1 MSDQPSLSAGHPWHD
16 YLVLL
21 MLFIA
26 VYGINLFISRD
37 LWVQDEA
44 RYGEVVRE
52 MLASRD
58 WLVPHLNGYPYPDKP
73 PLYFWVVALMGS
85 LVGHGELAFRL
96 VTALTT
102 LAAVAAVY
110 WLGLRLAGRPA
121 GFWAAALF
129 ATMILTLIVGQIARM
144 DMMLTA
150 AATFAWYAL
159 LCFRASRTWGA
170 LAAFW
175 ALSALAVAIKGP
187 IGLLFTVLPGLLWLA
202 IEDGWPG
209 VRALRPLTGLS
220 ALAALLA
227 LWIGAVAITGH
238 EQYLWTIW
246 HEQLVGRAINSWSH
260 REPVYFYIVL
270 APLLFLPWTG
280 LVVWGGW
287 RLIKERTDGRW
298 AIAVFS
304 LAPLLGISLV
314 SGKLFIYMQPL
325 LPAVCLAAGIAAA
338 SLSGQPRV
346 SGWIAWPPTL
356 FMALLALLAAGGAGF
371 LYQYVGSLAWQGF
384 AVALGLLLVAGA
396 GAFLAT
402 LNGCRWLYGW
412 LGATGVVSWLV
423 FALAHALVNPLFSA
437 RALGESAARHAGPNA
452 PVGVANTTR
461 GILNYYSGRLMTE
474 VAMEDVVSWWRA
486 HPDAVLILKRADV
499 RHVFGDQGV
508 PKTCAVQERYVVE
521 FQDYYVLAR
530 CPL

>member
-1 MSDQPSLSAGHPWHD
+1 MSEQPSSSAGHPWPD
-16 YLVLL
+16 YLALL
-21 MLFIA
+21 LLFIA
-26 VYGINLFISRD
+26 VYGVTLFIPRD

-96 VTALTT
+96 VTALST
-102 LAAVAAVY
+102 LAAMAAVY
-110 WLGLRLAGRPA
+110 WLGLRLAGRTTA
-121 GFWAAALF
+121 FWAAACF
-129 ATMILTLIVGQIARM
+129 ATMILSLIVGQIVRM

-150 AATFAWYAL
+150 TAAFAWYAL

-170 LAAFW
+170 LTAFW
-175 ALSALAVAIKGP
+175 VLSALAVAIKGP

-202 IEDGWPG
+202 VEDGWPG
-209 VRALRPLTGLS
+209 VRAFRPLTGLT
-220 ALAALLA
+220 ALAALVG
-227 LWIGAVAITGH
+227 LWIGAVALTGH

-260 REPVYFYIVL
+260 REPVYFYLAL

-280 LVVWGGW
+280 LVIRGGW
-287 RLIKERTDGRW
+287 QLIKERAASRW
-298 AIAVFS
+298 AIALFS
-304 LAPLLGISLV
+304 LAPLAGISLV

-325 LPAVCLAAGIAAA
+325 LPAFCLAAGVAAA
-338 SLSGQPRV
+338 NLSEQPRV
-346 SGWIAWPPTL
+346 SAWISWPPTV

-371 LYQYVGSLAWQGF
+371 LYQYLGSPAWQGL

-396 GAFLAT
+396 GIYLAT
-402 LNGCRWLYGW
+402 LNGRRWLCGW
-412 LGATGVVSWLV
+412 LGATAVVSWLV
-423 FALAHALVNPLFSA
+423 VTLVHGINPLFSA
-437 RALGESAARHAGPNA
+437 RALGESVARHAGPDA
-452 PVGVANTTR
+452 PVGVPNATR
-461 GILNYYSGRLMTE
+461 GILNYYAGRLITE
-474 VAMEDVVSWWRA
+474 LAMEDVVSWWRA
-486 HPDAVLILKRADV
+486 HPDAVLILKRTDV

-521 FQDYYVLAR
+521 LQDYYVLAR
-530 CPL
+530 CPV